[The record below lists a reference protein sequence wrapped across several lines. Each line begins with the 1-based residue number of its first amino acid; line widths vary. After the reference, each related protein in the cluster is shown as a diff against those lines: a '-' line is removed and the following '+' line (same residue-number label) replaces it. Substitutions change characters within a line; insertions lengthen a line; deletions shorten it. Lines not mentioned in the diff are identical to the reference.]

1 MANYSYGKCMRVLD
15 LFVRLEEGKVIV
27 KSEVARQ
34 FGVNERSIQ
43 RDIDDIRA
51 FLDNRRVFEPQDA
64 RRIVYDRA
72 RKGFVMEAEENNAK
86 FRGNL

>member
-1 MANYSYGKCMRVLD
+1 MTHYSYGKCMRVLD
-15 LFVRLEEGKVIV
+15 LFVRLEEGRVIV
-27 KSEVARQ
+27 KSEAARE

-64 RRIVYDRA
+64 RHIVYDRA
-72 RKGFVMEAEENNAK
+72 RRGFVMEDEFAK
-86 FRGNL
+86 I

>member
-15 LFVRLEEGKVIV
+15 LFVRLEEGKIIV
-27 KSEVARQ
+27 KSEAARQ

-51 FLDNRRVFEPQDA
+51 FLDNRRVFEPQDE
-64 RRIVYDRA
+64 RRIVYDRV
-72 RKGFVMEAEENNAK
+72 RRGFVMETEEKNAK
-86 FRGNL
+86 I